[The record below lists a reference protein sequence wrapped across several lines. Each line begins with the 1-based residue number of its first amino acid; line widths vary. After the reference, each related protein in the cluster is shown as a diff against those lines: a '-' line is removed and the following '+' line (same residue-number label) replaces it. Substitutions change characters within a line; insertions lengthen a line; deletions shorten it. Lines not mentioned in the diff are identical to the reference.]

1 MLDDL
6 SKQSENHR
14 VRLATPKLVIFL
26 LVSFLLGIAVAVNG
40 VAGSAAESE
49 IPSPAI
55 RLGGSI
61 QLVDPG
67 QNNFGVENSGDIFK
81 VRPASQAV
89 APYVPAEPILPEQVF
104 SPPSSQWFGYGSPVQ
119 LSIVGGEGY
128 AEPSEFA
135 VMEIFKPLRNRNFQ
149 KGDEQILYTNL
160 RGGINFE
167 SGGFGNFG
175 VGQRHYFSDAD
186 VIVDGHAFYDVD
198 GTRDRVFH
206 QISAGAFAESQ
217 LVFVRGD
224 YYFPFGETAKVAGHT
239 PLTGNSAFQGQT
251 LQLERFRRDT
261 QAYQGFDAELGVKLG
276 GPSPSTL
283 SATYYDFRGKD
294 TPNIKG
300 IAAAIRTWISP
311 DFSVGLQASFDDVED
326 TTYLVSASYQF
337 SSKAFGGDRSLRRRL
352 GRSIPRNYHIVSRE
366 TLVYD
371 PLAALDASGNEI
383 RIIHAATGTG
393 TLGTVESPFS
403 SLVAAATQATANPG
417 SIVFAH
423 TDSIFTGE
431 NVVLS
436 DGLRLL
442 GEGASH
448 EIVTQQLGTIPLPR
462 ATMGTARPI
471 IQNSAATSA
480 AITLADNSEVRGFD
494 IVNSGATAVL
504 GDGLTGGLIFTE
516 NFINGGTNGFQLSNT
531 NGTLVVADLD
541 VRNTTGNAI
550 LFDNSQSASSTT
562 VTGTTTI
569 DGAGGGLLL
578 NNNADSAVTFGS
590 TVAVTNTTN
599 NAITLTDNDPAFL
612 ATFNDAVTVD
622 TAGGDGI
629 AISNP
634 TDSTAGGTMTFAD
647 TVTVNNVTGRAVM
660 VDQSAADV
668 QFATLQIDNFG
679 QNAIS
684 LSQASGTFGVTN
696 PFNPTNIGATAGST
710 ILIQQSAAAVQFAD
724 VTITDTLSPIA
735 AAPVIQL
742 VENDTGLNQI
752 QFDSLNI
759 TATNR
764 TALQATESG
773 TNFGTLVIGGG
784 SLSTTNSSAVVLD
797 GLSTDI
803 TFQSVSASNTA
814 VGIDLQRLGTR
825 TAFHTQ
831 FAVTGTGTASSG
843 GVMTG
848 VQTGASILASN
859 DVSLQ
864 NLNINSSVVGV
875 QVAEIGTTQSQRLT
889 LQDLILSDGTGS
901 NNWIGIDAS
910 YGNGAHLRGLNNIR
924 GNQITGSGISQT
936 GLRIT
941 NVRSNPEIDYS
952 IENNSIILTGAGS
965 NGIDLSVTGF
975 GAAQPANFGGLR
987 IQGDLNNLIN
997 ASGAPLVVLE
1007 AAGATVD
1014 GQIRINGTLQP

>member
-14 VRLATPKLVIFL
+14 ATSAAPMLVGFL
-26 LVSFLLGIAVAVNG
+26 VGIAVAING
-40 VAGSAAESE
+40 VSGSAAASDA
-49 IPSPAI
+49 SGPAI

-67 QNNFGVENSGDIFK
+67 QQDLGTGNSGDVFE

-104 SPPSSQWFGYGSPVQ
+104 SPSSSQWFGYGSPVH

-135 VMEIFKPLRNRNFQ
+135 AIQMFKPLRNRQFQ
-149 KGDEQILYTNL
+149 NGDEQILYTNL

-167 SGGFGNFG
+167 SGGLGNFG
-175 VGQRHYFSDAD
+175 VGQRQYFADSDF
-186 VIVDGHAFYDVD
+186 IIDGHAFYDVD

-206 QISAGAFAESQ
+206 QISAGAFAESR
-217 LVFVRGD
+217 LLFARGD
-224 YYFPFGETAKVAGHT
+224 YYFPVGETEKVAGHT
-239 PLTGNSAFQGQT
+239 PLTGNSAFRGQT
-251 LQLERFRRDT
+251 LQLDRFRRET
-261 QAYQGFDAELGVKLG
+261 QAYQGFDAELGIKLG
-276 GPSPSTL
+276 GPSPSTI
-283 SATYYDFRGKD
+283 SATYYDFRGND

-300 IAAAIRTWISP
+300 IAAAIRTWLSP
-311 DFSVGLQASFDDVED
+311 DLSIGLQANFDDVED

-337 SSKAFGGDRSLRRRL
+337 SGKALAGDQSLRRKL

-371 PLAALDASGNEI
+371 PLTALDTSGNEI

-393 TLGTVESPFS
+393 TLGTVESPFG
-403 SLVAAATQATANPG
+403 SLVAATTLANANPG
-417 SIVFAH
+417 SLVFAH
-423 TDSIFTGE
+423 ADSTFSGE

-448 EIVTQQLGTIPLPR
+448 EIVTQQLGTIALPQ
-462 ATMGTARPI
+462 ATTGTARPI

-504 GDGLTGGLIFTE
+504 GDGLTGGLVFTD
-516 NFINGGTNGFQLSNT
+516 NIIDGGINGFQLSNT

-541 VRNTTGNAI
+541 VRNTTGNAVQ
-550 LFDNSQSASSTT
+550 FDNSQSASSITI
-562 VTGTTTI
+562 TGTTTI
-569 DGAGGGLLL
+569 DGAGNGVVL
-578 NNNADSAVTFGS
+578 NNNADSAMSFAG
-590 TVAVTNTTN
+590 TVAVTNSTN
-599 NAITLTDNDPAFL
+599 NAVTLTDNDAAFA
-612 ATFNDAVTVD
+612 ATFSDTVTVD
-622 TAGGDGI
+622 TAGANGI
-629 AISNP
+629 TINNP
-634 TDSTAGGTMTFAD
+634 ADSTAGGTITFAD
-647 TVTVNNVTGRAVM
+647 TVSVNNVSGTAVGI
-660 VDQSAADV
+660 DQSAAAV
-668 QFATLQIDNFG
+668 QFSTLQVDNFG
-679 QNAIS
+679 QNAVS
-684 LSQASGTFGVTN
+684 LSQAGGFFGVTN
-696 PFNPTNIGATAGST
+696 AFSPTNIGPTAGST
-710 ILIQQSAAAVQFAD
+710 ILIQQSSAAVQFAD

-752 QFDSLNI
+752 EFGSLNV

-803 TFQSVSASNTA
+803 TFQSVSASNTP

-831 FAVTGTGTASSG
+831 FAVAGTGTPSSG

-848 VQTGASILASN
+848 VQTGASILGSN

-864 NLNINSSVVGV
+864 HMNIDSSVVGV
-875 QVAEIGTTQSQRLT
+875 NVSEIGTTQSQRLT
-889 LQDLILSDGTGS
+889 LQNLVLSAGAGS

-910 YGNGAHLRGLNNIR
+910 YGNGAHLNGLNTIS
-924 GNQITGSGISQT
+924 GNQISGSGTSQT

-941 NVRSNPEIDYS
+941 NVQSNPEFDYS
-952 IENNSIILTGAGS
+952 IESNSIDLTGAGS
-965 NGIDLSVTGF
+965 NGIELSVTGF
-975 GAAQPANFGGLR
+975 GAAQPANFGGLQL
-987 IQGDLNNLIN
+987 QGNLNNLIN
-997 ASGAPLVVLE
+997 VSGTPLVVLE

-1014 GQIRINGTLQP
+1014 GQIRVNGTLQP